1 MWEAGARLI
10 LAPPAPRHESP
21 TAGIDQMLQ
30 EIVRG
35 QFGKGNHRVWS
46 ASARRGVGG
55 DFRSAANRRA
65 QAPLVVR
72 KNLY

>member
-1 MWEAGARLI
+1 
-10 LAPPAPRHESP
+10 
-21 TAGIDQMLQ
+21 MLQ

-35 QFGKGNHRVWS
+35 QFGKGIWS